1 MNRVLAD
8 TGPLV
13 ALLDADDD
21 DHARCVEAT
30 RQLHGELV
38 TTWPVITEAFYLLT
52 SDRRAQDRLLGKVE
66 SGDLVLEM
74 LGSEDIP
81 GIRALLEKYADL
93 PTDLA
98 DATLVYLAE
107 RDALD
112 TVFTLDRD
120 FRVYRLRRGKALK
133 VVPPMP

>member
-13 ALLDADDD
+13 ALLDADDA
-21 DHARCVEAT
+21 DHARCVEAA

-38 TTWPVITEAFYLLT
+38 TTWPVITEAFYLLAP
-52 SDRRAQDRLLGKVE
+52 DRRAQDRLLGKVG

-74 LGSEDIP
+74 LGPEDIP

>member
-21 DHARCVEAT
+21 DHARCVNAA

-38 TTWPVITEAFYLLT
+38 TTWPVITEALYLLAP
-52 SDRRAQDRLLGKVE
+52 DRRAQDRILGKVE

-74 LGSEDIP
+74 LGPEDIP

-120 FRVYRLRRGKALK
+120 FRVYRLKRGKALK